1 MLSWTPV
8 SAADVISHV
17 LMYSY
22 YENEDKTVKL
32 DPVLAKRWSKQQ
44 ARVSPTKLEIFGAGW
59 HCRYSSYFSVWQHGR
74 NRTENFR

>member
-1 MLSWTPV
+1 M
-8 SAADVISHV
+8 ISHV

-22 YENEDKTVKL
+22 CENEDKTVKL

-59 HCRYSSYFSVWQHGR
+59 HCRTVAIFPFGSMDE
-74 NRTENFR
+74 TERRIFVEFL